1 MRRRLCN
8 LLWICLLFLGCRS
21 VVSFPPEPQLSFIS
35 LEKIDNGTAIDDKAT
50 LKLYFRDGDGNIGLN
65 SEENAPPFD
74 TGSVYNNN
82 FFVKYYAKRQGEFVP
97 FPEFA
102 FNARLPRFSSSNNSE
117 ALEGEIKYV
126 LSVRN
131 PLVTAPN
138 KDTIMFE
145 CWLVDRD
152 LNESNH
158 VFTSEIVVTNR

>member
-1 MRRRLCN
+1 MKQKLFV
-8 LLWICLLFLGCRS
+8 LFVIYLFLWGCHP
-21 VVSFPPEPQLSFIS
+21 VAKFPAEPYLSFIS
-35 LEKIDNGTAIDDKAT
+35 LEKIDNGTPIDDKAT
-50 LKLYFRDGDGNIGLN
+50 LKLYFTDGDGNVGLN
-65 SEENAPPFD
+65 SDENSPPFD

-102 FNARLPRFSSSNNSE
+102 FNARLPRFTSSNNLE
-117 ALEGEIKYV
+117 ALEGEIKYD
-126 LSVRN
+126 LFVRN
-131 PLVTAPN
+131 PLVTAPD

-158 VFTSEIVVTNR
+158 VFTSEIVVINR